1 MPDSTIN
8 RMFRKKKGGLLI
20 ESRIKLKNA
29 KLEEYKQKKNSIV
42 YLCKFNV
49 HTNSGIIQSRQT
61 IEFPELATS
70 RLGKTGQYFLESM
83 FSCWIDRMEKKMI
96 HWKNLPRHS
105 KFIVET
111 LNYRH
116 QTNLPNEYKF
126 NLLKKQTNK

>member
-1 MPDSTIN
+1 MIHRRIIFLSRKSHKPVSPLIYLMPDRTIN

-49 HTNSGIIQSRQT
+49 HTNSGIIQSWQT

-83 FSCWIDRMEKKMI
+83 FSC
-96 HWKNLPRHS
+96 
-105 KFIVET
+105 
-111 LNYRH
+111 
-116 QTNLPNEYKF
+116 
-126 NLLKKQTNK
+126 